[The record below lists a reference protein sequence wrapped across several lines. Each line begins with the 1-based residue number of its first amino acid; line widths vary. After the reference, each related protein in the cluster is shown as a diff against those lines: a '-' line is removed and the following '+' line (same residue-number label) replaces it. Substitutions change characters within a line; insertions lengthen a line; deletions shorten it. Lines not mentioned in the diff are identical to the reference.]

1 MKRLLLAT
9 ALLAATTFAA
19 EAAEIAL
26 WARSRTEGYV
36 TPLVKAYNETH
47 ADKVALTL
55 IPNEQFVA
63 KIGAAIA
70 GGTPPDLMSIDL
82 IYVPTFARAEQLT
95 EVTAQARGLPYYD
108 RLMGSHLRLATFEG
122 KLFAVPFSAEGSFL
136 MYNKALFRKAGLD
149 PARPPQS
156 WEEVHAA
163 AAKITALGDGNYGY
177 YFPGNC
183 AGCNVFT
190 FLPAIWAEGGD
201 ILSPDGMTP
210 TFSDPAVKAALTYYR
225 RLWADKLVLPSAR
238 TDGGENWTSAPATGK
253 VGIWPGGAF
262 TLGALKRTAPGLD
275 IGIAFIPG
283 ATPGKWS
290 AFAGGDSIAIPKGTK
305 NAKAA
310 WDFIQWSFS
319 PEVQVEI
326 LSRNGSVPVRTDLA
340 DNKYSQADARYVTAA
355 QAMAKGRTP
364 YSFVYND
371 LFNSPQGPF
380 LRMFQ
385 KAVFDGD
392 IDGAIRDA
400 QASFKQI
407 IDTGN

>member
-1 MKRLLLAT
+1 MKSLLLAT
-9 ALLAATTFAA
+9 VLLAATSVAA
-19 EAAEIAL
+19 GAADIAL

-36 TPLVKAYNETH
+36 TPLVKAWNETH

-63 KIGAAIA
+63 KIGTAIA

-82 IYVPTFARAEQLT
+82 IYVPAFARAEQLT
-95 EVTAQARGLPYYD
+95 DVTAQAKALPYLD
-108 RLMGSHLRLATFEG
+108 RLMGSHLRLATYEG
-122 KLFAVPFSAEGSFL
+122 KLYAVPFSAEGSFL
-136 MYNKALFRKAGLD
+136 MYNKALFRKAGLNPD
-149 PARPPQS
+149 KPPQS
-156 WEEVHAA
+156 WAEIRDA
-163 AAKITALGDGNYGY
+163 AAKITALGDGTYGY

-201 ILSPDGMTP
+201 ILSEDGMTP
-210 TFSDPAVKAALTYYR
+210 TFTHPAVKAALSWYR
-225 RLWADKLVLPSAR
+225 DLWASKLVMPSAR
-238 TDGGENWTSAPATGK
+238 TDGGENWTASPATGK

-262 TLGALKRTAPGLD
+262 TLGALKRTAPGLE
-275 IGIAFIPG
+275 IGVAFIPG
-283 ATPGKWS
+283 SKAGTWS
-290 AFAGGDSIAIPKGTK
+290 SFAGGDSIAIPQGTK
-305 NAKAA
+305 NARLA

-319 PEVQVEI
+319 PEVQIEI
-326 LSRNGSVPVRTDLA
+326 LSKNSAVPVRTDLA
-340 DNKYSQADARYVTAA
+340 DNKYSQQDPRYVTAA

-380 LRMFQ
+380 LRMLQ

-392 IDGAIRDA
+392 IDGAIREA
-400 QASFKQI
+400 QASSKQI
-407 IDTGN
+407 IDTGK